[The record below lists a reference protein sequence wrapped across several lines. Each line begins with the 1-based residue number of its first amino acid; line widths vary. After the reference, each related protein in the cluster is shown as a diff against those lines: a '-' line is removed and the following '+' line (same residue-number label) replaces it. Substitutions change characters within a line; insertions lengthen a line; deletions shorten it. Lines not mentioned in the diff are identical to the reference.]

1 MKNLRKPFPVLQQY
15 IYLNTAASG
24 LLSEKVFDFRQE
36 HDLDLLI
43 SGSILKE
50 KQGALLA
57 QVRETVGTFFN
68 CAPDRVA
75 LVPNFSYGFN
85 TLLEGIGKT
94 KKVLLLQN
102 DYPSINRAV
111 TSRDFEVNYA
121 AIDEHLE
128 RNIEQAF
135 SANTPDVFAFSIV
148 QYINGIKLEIDFLK
162 QLKQKFPNTLF
173 VADGTQYCGTE
184 KFDFDDSE
192 LDVLIAS
199 TYKWLNAG
207 YGNAFLL
214 FADTAAEKI
223 SPKSSGFNSLQGK
236 YKAEEGNFI
245 GKFEPGHQD
254 TLNFGSLTV
263 ALKFLNDVGM
273 ELVEERINELKDLA
287 KKEFTQLGLLEEMV
301 VKRSQHSSIFNIK
314 GDDKLFQHLRS
325 KDIICSQRG
334 DGIRIS
340 FHYFNTT
347 EELETL
353 IKVLGAYLNK
363 INR

>member
-50 KQGALLA
+50 KQGAMLA
-57 QVRETVGTFFN
+57 QVRETVGSFFN
-68 CAPDRVA
+68 CAPNRVA

-85 TLLEGIGKT
+85 TLLEGIDKS
-94 KKVLLLQN
+94 KRVLLFKD
-102 DYPSINRAV
+102 DYPSINWAV
-111 TSRDFEVNYA
+111 TSRDFEVNFA

-128 RNIEQAF
+128 RNIEEAF
-135 SANTPDVFAFSIV
+135 SEKTPDVFAFSVV

-162 QLKQKFPNTLF
+162 QLKQKYPATLF

-184 KFDFDDSE
+184 KFDFDDSG
-192 LDVLIAS
+192 LDVMIAS

-214 FADTAAEKI
+214 FAENAAEKI

-236 YKAEEGNFI
+236 YKAVEGNFI
-245 GKFEPGHQD
+245 GKFEPGHLD
-254 TLNFGSLTV
+254 TLNFGSLNV
-263 ALKFLNDVGM
+263 ALKFLKDVGID
-273 ELVEERINELKDLA
+273 LVEARINELKEQA
-287 KKEFTQLGLLEEMV
+287 KKELIQLGLLEEKV
-301 VKRSQHSSIFNIK
+301 VNRSQHSSIFNIK

-334 DGIRIS
+334 EGIRIS

-347 EELETL
+347 EEVETI
-353 IKVLGAYLNK
+353 IKILSAYLKK
-363 INR
+363 INP